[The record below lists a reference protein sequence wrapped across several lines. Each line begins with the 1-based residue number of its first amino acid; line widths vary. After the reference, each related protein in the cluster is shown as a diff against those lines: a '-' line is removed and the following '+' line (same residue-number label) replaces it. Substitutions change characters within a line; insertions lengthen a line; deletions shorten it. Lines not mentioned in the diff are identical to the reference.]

1 MIIKRVLRPERLRRV
16 PPQFSWV
23 DQRLARDGY
32 LERCDAVALA
42 LYLLLV
48 TVADA
53 RGLSYYGDAT
63 ICRLLGLEPQRL
75 ERARRDL
82 IGVGLIAYQRP
93 LYQVLALD
101 RQPPPPPREPGLQP
115 LQRGLR
121 RLQAHLERSASRR
134 PAPSSNLPHPART

>member
-1 MIIKRVLRPERLRRV
+1 MIIKRVLRPERLRHV

-23 DQRLARDGY
+23 DQRLVRDGY
-32 LERCDAVALA
+32 LGHCDAAALA

-53 RGLSYYGDAT
+53 QGLSYYGDAA
-63 ICRLLGLEPQRL
+63 ICRLLSLQQGQLEQ
-75 ERARRDL
+75 ARRDL
-82 IGVGLIAYQRP
+82 IGIGLLAYQRP

-101 RQPPPPPREPGLQP
+101 RQPPPPAREPGVQP

-121 RLQAHLERSASRR
+121 RVRAQLERSRR
-134 PAPSSNLPHPART
+134 PVQNYNAPHLART